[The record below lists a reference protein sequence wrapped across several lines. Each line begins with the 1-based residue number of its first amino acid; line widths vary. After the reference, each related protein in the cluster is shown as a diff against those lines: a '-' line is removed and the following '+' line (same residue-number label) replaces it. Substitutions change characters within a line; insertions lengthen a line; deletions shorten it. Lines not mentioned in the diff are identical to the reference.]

1 MEGVG
6 LVVRGVGSV
15 SGWEEE
21 DRVFPVKRQG
31 THHLQVNP
39 I

>member
-6 LVVRGVGSV
+6 LVVRVVGSEF
-15 SGWEEE
+15 GWEEE
-21 DRVFPVKRQG
+21 DRVFPVKRLG